1 MAALAI
7 FVSLF
12 FLFSLFSGLLNR
24 TIFTAPIVFTVA
36 GMLMF
41 PAMPAILKAGFTANV
56 LLGLAEIGLVLLLFT
71 DASQTN
77 LATLRSI
84 GSLPARLL
92 SVGMLLTIALGAV
105 AALLV
110 FPKLSIWEAGILAAI
125 LAPTDAGLGQVIV
138 KSPRVPDRVREALN
152 VEAGLNDGL
161 SVPFLLFFM
170 AIAAAK
176 IEGGPM
182 ALSQFIYEQLGLG
195 ALVGIAIGLGGGWL
209 MNFARRRNWVA
220 ESFQQIGM
228 AALPLLCMAIS
239 EELDGSMFIA
249 AFVAGLAVQF
259 MLRDEARH
267 SVEFGGQWG
276 ELANL
281 AVFFLFGMI
290 VVGNWRQFHSNLWL
304 YAILSLT
311 VVRMLPVAIAL
322 VGAGIDRAG
331 TVFMGWFGPRGL
343 ASIVLGLVY
352 LKQELN
358 LPGEPT
364 IQRAVIVTVL
374 LSIFVH
380 GLSARAG
387 ISLYERRLSP
397 LANAPTREGA
407 EDNTPVPPGK
417 ADASK
422 RGDASIG

>member
-1 MAALAI
+1 MPIIAI

-12 FLFSLFSGLLNR
+12 FLFSLFSGLLDR
-24 TIFTAPIVFTVA
+24 TIFTAPIVFTVT
-36 GMLMF
+36 GMLLF
-41 PAMPAILKAGFTANV
+41 PMMPAILNAGYTANA
-56 LLGLAEIGLVLLLFT
+56 LLDLAEVGLVFLLFT

-92 SVGMLLTIALGAV
+92 SVGMLLTIALGAL

-110 FPKLSIWEAGILAAI
+110 FPKLSIWEAGVVAAI

-138 KSPRVPDRVREALN
+138 KSPRVPERVREALN

-170 AIAAAK
+170 AIAAAR
-176 IEGGPM
+176 IEGGPL
-182 ALSQFIYEQLGLG
+182 ALSHFIYEQLVLG

-209 MNFARRRNWVA
+209 MNFALRRKWVA
-220 ESFQQIGM
+220 ESFEQIGM

-239 EELDGSMFIA
+239 EEIDASMFIA

-259 MLRDEARH
+259 TLRAEARH

-276 ELANL
+276 DVANL
-281 AVFFLFGMI
+281 AVFLIFGM
-290 VVGNWRQFHSNLWL
+290 VAVRNWPQFHLNLWL

-322 VGAGIDRAG
+322 IGSGVDLAG
-331 TVFMGWFGPRGL
+331 TIFMGWFGPRGL

-352 LKQELN
+352 MKQELN
-358 LPGEPT
+358 LPGEDT
-364 IQRAVIVTVL
+364 IRLAVIVTVL
-374 LSIFVH
+374 LSIFAH

-387 ISLYERRLSP
+387 ISLYESRLSRIGE
-397 LANAPTREGA
+397 APGRE
-407 EDNTPVPPGK
+407 PQMI
-417 ADASK
+417 
-422 RGDASIG
+422 R